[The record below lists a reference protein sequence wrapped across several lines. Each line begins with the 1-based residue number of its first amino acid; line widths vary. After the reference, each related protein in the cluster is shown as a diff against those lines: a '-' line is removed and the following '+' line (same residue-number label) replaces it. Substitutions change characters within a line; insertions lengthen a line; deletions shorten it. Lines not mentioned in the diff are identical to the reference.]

1 MDMELLVATHNQH
14 KKEEIQQILGHDF
27 VVKSL
32 TDYGIHEEIV
42 EDGDSFNANAL
53 IKAKYCF
60 EITGIPSLGD
70 DSGLVVESL
79 DGRPGI
85 FSARYAGD
93 HDFAKNIA
101 RVLGEMEGVENRK
114 AYFITVLCYYDDQGA
129 RYFEGRVHGNLLL
142 ENKGFKGFGYDPIFV
157 PDGYGM
163 TFAEMNPEDK
173 NRISHRKQA
182 LDLFL
187 DFLRSDNSNL

>member
-1 MDMELLVATHNQH
+1 MELLVATHNAH
-14 KKEEIQQILGHDF
+14 KKEEIQQILENNF
-27 VVKSL
+27 TVKSL
-32 TDYGIHEEIV
+32 TDYNIHEEIV

-60 EITGIPSLGD
+60 EKTGIPSLGD
-70 DSGLVVESL
+70 DSGLAVEAL

-93 HDFAKNIA
+93 HDFAKNIEK
-101 RVLGEMEGVENRK
+101 VLTELEGQENRK
-114 AYFITVLCYYDDQGA
+114 AYFITVLCYYDENGA
-129 RYFEGRVHGNLLL
+129 RYFEGRVHGNLLT
-142 ENKGFKGFGYDPIFV
+142 ENKGHKGFGYDPIFV
-157 PDGYGM
+157 PEGYDR
-163 TFAEMNPEDK
+163 TFAEMNPEEK

-187 DFLRSDNSNL
+187 DFLKVKD

>member
-1 MDMELLVATHNQH
+1 MDMELLVATHNVH
-14 KKEEIQQILGHDF
+14 KKEEIQQILGNDF
-27 VVKSL
+27 TVKSL
-32 TDYGIHEEIV
+32 TDYNIHEEIV

-60 EITGIPSLGD
+60 EKTGIPSLGD
-70 DSGLVVESL
+70 DSGLVVEGL

-93 HDFAKNIA
+93 HDFAKNMEK
-101 RVLGEMEGVENRK
+101 VLSELEGEENRK
-114 AYFITVLCYYDDQGA
+114 AYFITVLCYYDENGA
-129 RYFEGRVHGNLLL
+129 RYFEGKAHGNLLT
-142 ENKGFKGFGYDPIFV
+142 ENKGHKGFGYDPIFV
-157 PDGYGM
+157 PEGYEM

-187 DFLRSDNSNL
+187 DFLKVKY

>member
-1 MDMELLVATHNQH
+1 MELLVATHNIH
-14 KKEEIQQILGHDF
+14 KKEEIQQILENRF
-27 VVKSL
+27 LVKSL
-32 TDYGIHEEIV
+32 TDYNIHEEIV
-42 EDGDSFNANAL
+42 EDGNSFHANAL

-60 EITGIPSLGD
+60 DKTGIPSLGD
-70 DSGLVVESL
+70 DSGLAVEAL

-93 HDFAKNIA
+93 HDFAKNIEK
-101 RVLGEMEGVENRK
+101 VLREMDGVDNRK
-114 AYFITVLCYYDDQGA
+114 AFFITVLCYYDENGA
-129 RYFEGRVHGNLLL
+129 RYFEGRVYGNLLN

-157 PDGYGM
+157 PEGYEK

-173 NRISHRKQA
+173 NKISHRKKA

-187 DFLRSDNSNL
+187 EFLNK